1 MSDNK
6 TVPSAEAIF
15 EKYRIRLSLAY
26 EAGGMGVIKHW
37 DYLMTEENFILAS
50 NEHTRL
56 HLEAMLSEITSGD
69 EKVLLKRDIEK
80 TGNNYISKIK

>member
-6 TVPSAEAIF
+6 IVPSAKEILKERNITNLTKFHSYPFLYAQILEATQ
-15 EKYRIRLSLAY
+15 EY
-26 EAGGMGVIKHW
+26 
-37 DYLMTEENFILAS
+37 
-50 NEHTRL
+50 TRL
-56 HLEAMLSEITSGD
+56 HLEAMLKEITSGN

>member
-6 TVPSAEAIF
+6 TVPSAETILK
-15 EKYRIRLSLAY
+15 EKGITGLTENHNYQYLHRSIL
-26 EAGGMGVIKHW
+26 EAMHK
-37 DYLMTEENFILAS
+37 
-50 NEHTRL
+50 HTRL

-80 TGNNYISKIK
+80 TGNNYISNL